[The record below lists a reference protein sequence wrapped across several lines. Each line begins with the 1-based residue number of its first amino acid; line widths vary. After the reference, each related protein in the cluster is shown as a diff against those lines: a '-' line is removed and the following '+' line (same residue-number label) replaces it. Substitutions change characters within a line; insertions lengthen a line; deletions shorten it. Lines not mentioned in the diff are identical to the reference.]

1 MLLPEKYI
9 LRRWTKNAKQARV
22 FDPTTGSYVHT
33 DSGHSLMF
41 RHSMLSHAASDLV
54 DEGSLTDA
62 RSTFLLSEFQSLR
75 IRVNDIDTGGDVG
88 MSRNRNKSL
97 EETQIVCDPN
107 PVRAKRCGKRLKLGK
122 EKALSQS
129 NRQCSACGISGHD
142 RRTCPMLQTR
152 LDNTNQQYHVPD
164 SQYAYQAP
172 DTQYAYQAP
181 DLQYSYLAPN
191 PQYTY
196 HASDPQYTYHAPDPQ
211 YSITG
216 SNNASYLNP
225 QEL

>member
-33 DSGHSLMF
+33 DPGYSLMS

-62 RSTFLLSEFQSLR
+62 RSSFLLSEFQSLR
-75 IRVNDIDTGGDVG
+75 IRVKDIDTGGEVG
-88 MSRNRNKSL
+88 MSRNRNKSV
-97 EETQIVCDPN
+97 EETQVVCDPN
-107 PVRAKRCGKRLKLGK
+107 PVRAKGCGKRLKSGK

-129 NRQCSACGISGHD
+129 NRQCRACGTSGHG
-142 RRTCPMLQTR
+142 RRTCPTLQNS
-152 LDNTNQQYHVPD
+152 LDNTNQP
-164 SQYAYQAP
+164 
-172 DTQYAYQAP
+172 
-181 DLQYSYLAPN
+181 QYSQDP
-191 PQYTY
+191 
-196 HASDPQYTYHAPDPQ
+196 SDQQYHAPDPQYAYHAPDPQYAYHAPNPQ

-216 SNNASYLNP
+216 SNNASYSLDP
-225 QEL
+225 REYDARL